1 MSGSNN
7 TDLIGNNN
15 NISSVIVD
23 TVNSGV
29 DTQTI
34 TTTTVT
40 TTSQSSI

>member
-7 TDLIGNNN
+7 TDLIGNN

-29 DTQTI
+29 NTQTI

-40 TTSQSSI
+40 TTSQSST

>member
-7 TDLIGNNN
+7 TDLIGNN

-29 DTQTI
+29 NTQTI
-34 TTTTVT
+34 TTTSVT
-40 TTSQSSI
+40 RTSQSST

>member
-7 TDLIGNNN
+7 TDLIGNN

-34 TTTTVT
+34 MTTTVT